1 MEIKKINDMERKTKK
16 QKGYWA
22 KYNTEERKKKFKE
35 RYNNNK
41 LELKLKREQE
51 KGKENITIDD
61 IEIYE
66 RGRPKLP
73 EELKQINKKNY
84 TKLQSILKR
93 MEKIG
98 VESEEIKNKVEEYE
112 QELTRRHILKT

>member
-1 MEIKKINDMERKTKK
+1 MEIKNINETERKTKK

-22 KYNTEERKKKFKE
+22 KYNTEERKQKFKE
-35 RYNNNK
+35 RYENNK
-41 LELKLKREQE
+41 LELKLKREKE
-51 KGKENITIDD
+51 KGNENITIDE

-73 EELKQINKKNY
+73 EEIKKINKKNY

-98 VESEEIKNKVEEYE
+98 FVSDDIKNKVEEYE
-112 QELTRRHILKT
+112 QELTRRNILKA

>member
-1 MEIKKINDMERKTKK
+1 MERKTKK